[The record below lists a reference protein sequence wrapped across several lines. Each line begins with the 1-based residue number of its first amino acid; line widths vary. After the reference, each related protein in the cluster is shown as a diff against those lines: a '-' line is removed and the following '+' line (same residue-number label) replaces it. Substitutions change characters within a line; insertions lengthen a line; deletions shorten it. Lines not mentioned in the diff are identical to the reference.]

1 MKWLRE
7 CFAEY
12 ARHPLPTFI
21 GVAII
26 GASLITAAMAFI
38 TRHPA
43 SEPAPLSGSTQ
54 SVTPA
59 APSTRAPRPSRPPER
74 QSPASPSA
82 PAAQPETA
90 APQIRAADAGT
101 RGLRTVCI
109 LMAGRIMATM
119 AGKIMATSRATAPGL
134 RSRNQREFASTFTV
148 GSTGRDQPDLLRH

>member
-26 GASLITAAMAFI
+26 GASLVTAAMAFI

-43 SEPAPLSGSTQ
+43 SEPSAPLAGSAQ
-54 SVTPA
+54 SVTPG

-74 QSPASPSA
+74 PSPAPSPV

-90 APQIRAADAGT
+90 ALQIRAAV
-101 RGLRTVCI
+101 RRHP
-109 LMAGRIMATM
+109 
-119 AGKIMATSRATAPGL
+119 RAQDRMHPQPQQRHLAPHPH
-134 RSRNQREFASTFTV
+134 
-148 GSTGRDQPDLLRH
+148 GRDDHGHRTRH

>member
-43 SEPAPLSGSTQ
+43 SEP
-54 SVTPA
+54 
-59 APSTRAPRPSRPPER
+59 
-74 QSPASPSA
+74 SA
-82 PAAQPETA
+82 RW
-90 APQIRAADAGT
+90 RAA
-101 RGLRTVCI
+101 R
-109 LMAGRIMATM
+109 
-119 AGKIMATSRATAPGL
+119 RA
-134 RSRNQREFASTFTV
+134 
-148 GSTGRDQPDLLRH
+148 

>member
-12 ARHPLPTFI
+12 ARHPLPAFI

-26 GASLITAAMAFI
+26 GASLITAATAFI

-43 SEPAPLSGSTQ
+43 SEPAPLAGSAQ

-90 APQIRAADAGT
+90 APQIRAAVRRHPRAQD
-101 RGLRTVCI
+101 R
-109 LMAGRIMATM
+109 MHPHGRKNH
-119 AGKIMATSRATAPGL
+119 GHH
-134 RSRNQREFASTFTV
+134 
-148 GSTGRDQPDLLRH
+148 GRKDHGH

>member
-1 MKWLRE
+1 MRWLRA

-12 ARHPLPTFI
+12 ARHPLPAFI

-43 SEPAPLSGSTQ
+43 SESAAPLAGSAQ

-74 QSPASPSA
+74 PSPASPSA

-90 APQIRAADAGT
+90 APQIRAAVRRHPRAQD
-101 RGLRTVCI
+101 R
-109 LMAGRIMATM
+109 MHPHGRKNH
-119 AGKIMATSRATAPGL
+119 GHH
-134 RSRNQREFASTFTV
+134 
-148 GSTGRDQPDLLRH
+148 GRKDHGH